1 MEFVAQTEAAIETW
15 QAITPPNRA
24 AHKFVADLAG
34 AISAF
39 EAQRENLAFEDEPS
53 SFEAALR
60 ETKA

>member
-1 MEFVAQTEAAIETW
+1 MEFVEQTEAAIKTW

-24 AHKFVADLAG
+24 AHRFIADLAG
-34 AISAF
+34 AIGAF
-39 EAQRENLAFEDEPS
+39 EALREQMAFEDEPS